1 MQELHRK
8 HTRRRSIL
16 AVAVIIGIAGA
27 GLALWPL
34 RELILPVPK
43 HVATELTSQVA
54 AVPTIKSAE
63 SKVLVMGDMY
73 WGRQVN
79 VWSQASSL
87 KYAYPFQG
95 LGEFDR
101 SSYDAWIANME
112 CPITNNPKVSAAVE
126 EATLKFDC
134 SPSYLTEAKKWFTA
148 VSLAN
153 NHTDNQGVSGFAETK
168 QHLDENGIQYFGSY
182 DANDST
188 NVCNVISLPARIAL
202 SDGTT
207 KEGTLPLVW
216 CGYDGVFRTPNE
228 QSIAVIAKYASLFG
242 VVAMPHSGAEYKA
255 GPDAIKTTFYRALI
269 DNGADVVLGG
279 HPHWVQSTE
288 AYKGKLIVY
297 SMGNFIFDQ
306 LRDGELT
313 RGALISMDVT
323 VDTAAASDLDKWL
336 VLGKTC
342 GAYADDCLAKAT
354 EEGLTKLPL
363 QYHFAVLG
371 SRDDTKV
378 THRASET
385 ELAGILQRMNW
396 QETIQGLSGNSS
408 GE

>member
-16 AVAVIIGIAGA
+16 VTAAVIGIVGV
-27 GLALWPL
+27 GLALWQIGAL
-34 RELILPVPK
+34 VLPVQEQ
-43 HVATELTSQVA
+43 ATTNPAPHTTVT
-54 AVPTIKSAE
+54 PTTKSVE

-79 VWSQASSL
+79 AWSQASSL
-87 KYAYPFQG
+87 KYAYPFQS
-95 LGEFDR
+95 LGEFNR
-101 SSYDAWIANME
+101 SAYDAWIANME

-148 VSLAN
+148 VSLGN
-153 NHTDNQGVSGFAETK
+153 NHTDNQGISGFAETK
-168 QHLDENGIQYFGSY
+168 QHLNENGIQYFGSY

-188 NVCNVISLPARIAL
+188 NVCDVISLPARIAL

-228 QSIAVIAKYASLFG
+228 QSIAATAKYASLFG
-242 VVAMPHSGAEYKA
+242 VIVMPHSGAEYKA
-255 GPDAIKTTFYRALI
+255 EPDAIKTTFYRTLI
-269 DNGADVVLGG
+269 NNGADVVLGG

-288 AYKGKLIVY
+288 AYRGKLIVY
-297 SMGNFIFDQ
+297 SLGNFIFDQ

-313 RGALISMDVT
+313 RGALISMSVI
-323 VDTAAASDLDKWL
+323 VDAAAAPDIDKWL
-336 VLGKTC
+336 ALGETC